1 MIHRMKQ
8 QIGNWLEKQPAW
20 VFTLYASLVSFL
32 TYSFMYAYRKPFT
45 VASYEGFSLFH
56 VDYKIWLI
64 TAQIIGYTLS
74 KFMGIEFVSSLKPKN
89 RALSILF
96 LIGFAEA
103 SLFLFALVP
112 APFNFVFMFMNGV
125 PLGMIWGIVF
135 SYLEGRK
142 VTEMLGAGLC
152 VSFILASGVSKTVG
166 MLVMTTFGVS
176 EYAMPFVTGL
186 LFAIPIL
193 LSTFLLDAIPPP
205 TKADMETRTRRA
217 PMNRFQRQHFFRQ
230 FQTGLVL
237 LIATYVFLTIF
248 RDIRDNFA
256 AEIWSSLGFQENP
269 AIFTLSEIPVAL
281 LTLVSLALIN
291 LIRSHIR
298 AFNTILFVVLLGLG
312 IIVLSTT
319 LFSMGIL
326 TGAWWMVGVGTGIYL
341 GYIPFNAFLY
351 ERLIATFRSVSN
363 TGFLIYISDAFGYL
377 GSLMVMLFKNGADP
391 DISWISFFARLSFFC
406 SLIGIALVT
415 MALVYFK
422 RKYNTT
428 QHNKSYGHR
437 FTASEPLFTLD
448 TGSAFHK

>member
-1 MIHRMKQ
+1 MITGMKQ
-8 QIGNWLEKQPAW
+8 QISNWLAKQPSW
-20 VFTLYASLVSFL
+20 VFTLYASLVAFL

-64 TAQIIGYTLS
+64 TAQVIGYTLS
-74 KFMGIEFVSSLKPKN
+74 KFMGIEFVSALKPRN

-96 LIGFAEA
+96 LVGFAEA
-103 SLFLFALVP
+103 SLLLFALVP
-112 APFNFVFMFMNGV
+112 APFNFLFLFMNGV

-135 SYLEGRK
+135 SYLEGRR

-152 VSFILASGVSKTVG
+152 VSFILASGVSKTAG
-166 MLVMTTFGVS
+166 MLVMTKLGVS

-186 LFAIPIL
+186 LFALPMV
-193 LSTFLLDAIPPP
+193 LSTFLLDAIPAP
-205 TKADMETRTRRA
+205 TKADINTRTRRA

-256 AEIWSSLGFQENP
+256 AEIWASLGFHENP
-269 AIFTLSEIPVAL
+269 AVFTLTEIPVAL
-281 LTLVSLALIN
+281 ITLGSLALIN

-319 LFSMGIL
+319 LFSLGL
-326 TGAWWMVGVGTGIYL
+326 LSGTWWMVGIGTGIYL

-377 GSLMVMLFKNGADP
+377 GSLIVMLFKNSTDP
-391 DISWISFFARLSFFC
+391 DISWIAFFARLSFFF
-406 SLIGIALVT
+406 SLIGIVLVT
-415 MALVYFK
+415 LALIYFK
-422 RKYNTT
+422 RKYDTT
-428 QHNKSYGHR
+428 QNNKIYGYQYPS
-437 FTASEPLFTLD
+437 SEPVFTPH
-448 TGSAFHK
+448 TGPAFNK